1 MGFAVRKPQAGYFLY
16 LPIPKAAGDGV
27 KFKKAAEFAEYL
39 LQKTGILVSPQD
51 QAGAFIRVSAAFQ
64 ALEAEEYGVYEEI
77 RRRCQDLGLLF
88 K

>member
-1 MGFAVRKPQAGYFLY
+1 MGFAAKKPQAGYFLY
-16 LPIPKAAGDGV
+16 LPIPKGAADGV
-27 KFKKAAEFAEYL
+27 KFKKAADFAEYFL
-39 LQKTGILVSPQD
+39 RETGILVSPQD

-77 RRRCQDLGLLF
+77 RRRTQALGLVF